1 MEVKFLVTA
10 MITGKTYI
18 VYLILLLSQPEV
30 ATKKLM
36 KYNIYML
43 KDDLMRMVVGKMV
56 HVVTSESIE
65 GISVIK
71 VYR

>member
-1 MEVKFLVTA
+1 
-10 MITGKTYI
+10 MIIGKTYI
-18 VYLILLLSQPEV
+18 VYLILLLLSQLEV
-30 ATKKLM
+30 ATKKVM

-43 KDDLMRMVVGKMV
+43 IDDLMRMVVGKMV

>member
-1 MEVKFLVTA
+1 
-10 MITGKTYI
+10 MIIGKTYI
-18 VYLILLLSQPEV
+18 VYLILLLLSQLEV

-36 KYNIYML
+36 KDNIYML
-43 KDDLMRMVVGKMV
+43 IDDLMRMVVGKMV

>member
-1 MEVKFLVTA
+1 
-10 MITGKTYI
+10 MIIGKTYI
-18 VYLILLLSQPEV
+18 VYLILLLSQLEV

>member
-1 MEVKFLVTA
+1 
-10 MITGKTYI
+10 
-18 VYLILLLSQPEV
+18 
-30 ATKKLM
+30 M

-56 HVVTSESIE
+56 LVVTSESIE